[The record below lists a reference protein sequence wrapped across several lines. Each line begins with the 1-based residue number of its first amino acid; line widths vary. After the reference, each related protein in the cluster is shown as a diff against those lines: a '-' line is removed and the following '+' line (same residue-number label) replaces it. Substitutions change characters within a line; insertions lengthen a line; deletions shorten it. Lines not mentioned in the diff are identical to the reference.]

1 MIKLGSK
8 LKILKTASKATAL
21 LPNGQ
26 ISKVASAED
35 NSEYSNDFLY
45 FIARALTANVPNAN
59 GDYFPEDELQKSYQS
74 FIGKNLHLNHDA
86 DDVAKAVGK
95 IIDAWFVK
103 NEDDIY
109 VVCLCKVDKKL
120 HPELARNIETGVIDS
135 VSMGCSCQEC
145 ECSICGCKAHNES
158 EMCEHLKNFL
168 GREID
173 VNGEKKKVS
182 SINRGITFNELSLV
196 GDPADSNAHM
206 YQIYAN
212 KRGNDMKKKAMQDG
226 KTEDV
231 VQDEVKKEIE
241 KTLEDKADTTETTKA
256 DVKEEIKEVEDK
268 LKEVKEIVEEK
279 KEELKDLKE
288 EVKDIKEEKV
298 EEKKEEIVEEKKEET
313 EEKVEKEESCKKAET
328 EEEIKGIE
336 EIKEKAE
343 EAVKEDKEKS
353 ETETKT
359 ETTEETKEEIVEE
372 TKEEKKD
379 DKVETLEDVQEKV
392 EDIKEEIVAEI
403 GDLFSPVKDETKEF
417 AITDIFEDNGEKFVE
432 TEVEG
437 KKKVYALKNVKLK
450 KSAKSNIAAIYNN
463 VDGREYTMKWD
474 DEFFNQFVAEDGT
487 FKKEGPFK
495 TLEEAKE
502 NFMKK
507 RPHAE
512 EIVSNASK
520 DTNVE
525 KQAEAPAK
533 PTTAPSAGMKWVFN
547 QSSNTWEQKP
557 ENTKTV
563 EVQATKKIAK
573 SVKELSREEL
583 IELKQHYYTE
593 KNKNV
598 SWGELADIDSLVSD
612 EEIFKE
618 YADTDFVD
626 EDFAINSN
634 KGKNVK
640 KTTTEYK
647 YTLIKASKQPRW
659 LVIDKATNKI
669 AQKLYLKDLP
679 KEASSFE
686 YKKVIASAIKEVGL
700 NKVASKL
707 GVSKTAIKAD
717 DKYTLIQE
725 NGESATVTVKS
736 ISINDVTKETFINV
750 QIGDGEGDNIFSL
763 SKFMKMMEEGQIQKA
778 EEVKEEVVE
787 EKVVEETTAEN
798 GVETTKDTV
807 PMNQDE
813 TSEPMNDLQSA
824 RKNRVQKKA
833 EYYNAVATFINPD
846 GNYFEHRR
854 FMGDYTEEEIIEKV
868 QKEFPN
874 VKAEDIT
881 VEFGVQ
887 SARRNRILRKA
898 SFWEVKKDEKTGK
911 YYLESANGKYK
922 DEEGHTYMFNSRED
936 ALEEIDFLDAEHKYK
951 KEMKNKKKAQ
961 KGIYE
966 VDFGTIEPEYFNDYN
981 EAIERARNGMAYTQK
996 SINISKDG
1004 ELISSFRWYPFYTE
1018 EDLQSFDEEN
1028 IEYHLF
1034 GNGAY
1039 VLEEYKMANAKARLH
1054 RKADAGD
1061 GQLVPQPDP
1070 TPDFKLAPEVKPNET
1085 NTLEVTDEKKD
1096 VIKREIT
1103 PMEEIANLM
1112 NVLQIKLS
1120 EVDDQESKLDFVR
1133 KEIQDAI
1140 DYVEGKPIE
1149 EIENKEEEPEIAEFT
1164 DIKWEESD
1172 NADLPMV
1179 ASVDVDDINWNNI
1192 NARKDGAMILA
1203 HIYKAKPV
1211 SYKVAFK
1218 KANKMNKTAAKITKV
1233 TFVDVLKAEI
1243 ESAKQEVEVMKM
1255 TAQIKEKKEECVG
1268 IAKEAEAKGLI
1279 DSSEYIKK
1287 FLIKGMNHDDAREMA
1302 VKQAADEYVK
1312 SLMAM
1317 DKVSL
1322 ANTKKMIANFKVPV
1336 FKTKAP
1342 SIGRITASCDY
1353 DEEITQNLPWS
1364 RKR

>member
-109 VVCLCKVDKKL
+109 VVCLCKIDKKL
-120 HPELARNIETGVIDS
+120 HPELARNIETGIIDS

-158 EMCEHLKNFL
+158 EMCDHLKNFL
-168 GREID
+168 GREIT
-173 VNGEKKKVS
+173 VNGKTEKVS

-206 YQIYAN
+206 YQIYASKKQGDN
-212 KRGNDMKKKAMQDG
+212 MNKKAMQDG

-231 VQDEVKKEIE
+231 VQDEVKQEIE
-241 KTLEDKADTTETTKA
+241 KTLKDKEETETKAEETAETTKA
-256 DVKEEIKEVEDK
+256 EVKEEIKEVEDK

-288 EVKDIKEEKV
+288 DVKEIK
-298 EEKKEEIVEEKKEET
+298 EEKKEEVVEEKKEET

-328 EEEIKGIE
+328 EDKTTYTVYTAIINDPTADEAEKRPLVEDGDEFSVISLVNEYLKDIESKKRATSIEEALDIAKKEGFIVVTKNANKNVDLNKKAESEEEIKDIE

-343 EAVKEDKEKS
+343 EAVKEDKEKTETET
-353 ETETKT
+353 ETETK
-359 ETTEETKEEIVEE
+359 EEVVEE

-379 DKVETLEDVQEKV
+379 DKAETLEEVQEKV
-392 EDIKEEIVAEI
+392 EEIKEEVVAEI

-437 KKKVYALKNVKLK
+437 KKKVYALKNVKVKKNAKTKKIAKSVKELSREELIELK
-450 KSAKSNIAAIYNN
+450 QSYYTGKHKNVSWGELAEIDNLVSDEEIFKEYADTEFVDEDFFVNSSKNVKLEKSAKSNIAAIYNN

-474 DEFFNQFVAEDGT
+474 DEFFNQFVEEDGT

-547 QSSNTWEQKP
+547 KNTNAWEQKP

-563 EVQATKKIAK
+563 EVEAMK
-573 SVKELSREEL
+573 
-583 IELKQHYYTE
+583 
-593 KNKNV
+593 
-598 SWGELADIDSLVSD
+598 
-612 EEIFKE
+612 
-618 YADTDFVD
+618 
-626 EDFAINSN
+626 
-634 KGKNVK
+634 
-640 KTTTEYK
+640 EYK

-679 KEASSFE
+679 KEAESFA
-686 YKKVIASAIKEVGL
+686 YKTVIAKTIAENGL
-700 NKVASKL
+700 DKVAAKL

-717 DKYTLIQE
+717 DKYTLTKE
-725 NGESATVTVKS
+725 DGSTEELTVKS

-750 QIGDGEGDNIFSL
+750 QIGGGEGDNIFSL
-763 SKFMKMMEEGQIQKA
+763 SKFMKMMEEGQLQKVEEGEKV
-778 EEVKEEVVE
+778 EEVKEET
-787 EKVVEETTAEN
+787 VVEETAEN
-798 GVETTKDTV
+798 NVETTEDTV
-807 PMNQDE
+807 PMNPDE
-813 TSEPMNDLQSA
+813 TAEPLNDLQSA
-824 RKNRVQKKA
+824 RKNKVQKKA
-833 EYYNAVATFINPD
+833 EITLDKDEQKQVKKIIKNFSPVAVKYEGDSEEGYSVLIKDKKSNFSAWVDVWINESYYDVETDWNQYIFSTNSTEDRIKSAVQDDTETVYDLATSVAIQKLEED
-846 GNYFEHRR
+846 GLIVNGENGWTY
-854 FMGDYTEEEIIEKV
+854 GKGTTSSTKVKV
-868 QKEFPN
+868 QK
-874 VKAEDIT
+874 
-881 VEFGVQ
+881 
-887 SARRNRILRKA
+887 
-898 SFWEVKKDEKTGK
+898 
-911 YYLESANGKYK
+911 
-922 DEEGHTYMFNSRED
+922 
-936 ALEEIDFLDAEHKYK
+936 
-951 KEMKNKKKAQ
+951 
-961 KGIYE
+961 
-966 VDFGTIEPEYFNDYN
+966 
-981 EAIERARNGMAYTQK
+981 
-996 SINISKDG
+996 
-1004 ELISSFRWYPFYTE
+1004 
-1018 EDLQSFDEEN
+1018 
-1028 IEYHLF
+1028 
-1034 GNGAY
+1034 
-1039 VLEEYKMANAKARLH
+1039 
-1054 RKADAGD
+1054 KADAGD
-1061 GQLVPQPDP
+1061 GQLVPQSDP
-1070 TPDFKLAPEVKPNET
+1070 TPDFKVAPEVKPNET
-1085 NTLEVTDEKKD
+1085 NTLANGESASPEGVIPEKAEELTPKQQLQA
-1096 VIKREIT
+1096 KIT
-1103 PMEEIANLM
+1103 ELAQAIE
-1112 NVLQIKLS
+1112 NVEDDKLGFI
-1120 EVDDQESKLDFVR
+1120 E

-1140 DYVEGKPIE
+1140 DYVAGKPIE
-1149 EIENKEEEPEIAEFT
+1149 EIENDEQEIAEFT

-1172 NADLPMV
+1172 NAELPMV

-1218 KANKMNKTAAKITKV
+1218 KVNKMNKTAAKITKV
-1233 TFVDVLKAEI
+1233 AFVDVLKAEI
-1243 ESAKQEVEVMKM
+1243 DSAKQEVEVMKM

-1287 FLIKGMNHDDAREMA
+1287 FLIKGMSHDDAREMA

-1336 FKTKAP
+1336 FKTKSP

>member
-1 MIKLGSK
+1 M
-8 LKILKTASKATAL
+8 
-21 LPNGQ
+21 
-26 ISKVASAED
+26 ED
-35 NSEYSNDFLY
+35 KSEYSDDFIY

-59 GDYFPEDELQKSYQS
+59 GDYFPDDELEKSYES

-95 IIDAWFVK
+95 IIDAWFVRT
-103 NEDDIY
+103 DGDIY
-109 VVCLCKVDKKL
+109 VVCLCKIDKKL
-120 HPELARNIETGVIDS
+120 HPELARNIETGIIDS

-231 VQDEVKKEIE
+231 VQEEVKQEIE
-241 KTLEDKADTTETTKA
+241 KTLKDKEETETKA
-256 DVKEEIKEVEDK
+256 EEKTVKEEVKEVKEEIKETVEQLDQA
-268 LKEVKEIVEEK
+268 KEIIDEK
-279 KEELKDLKE
+279 KEELKELKE
-288 EVKDIKEEKV
+288 EVKDIKEEKKEEKV
-298 EEKKEEIVEEKKEET
+298 EEVKEET
-313 EEKVEKEESCKKAET
+313 KEEKVEKEESCKKAENENKT
-328 EEEIKGIE
+328 RYTVYTAIVNDPTADEAEKGPLVEDGDEFSVISLINEYLKDIESKERATSIEEALNIAKKEGFIIVTKNANKNVDMSKKAESEEEIKDIE
-336 EIKEKAE
+336 EIKEKAK
-343 EAVKEDKEKS
+343 EAIEEDKAKES
-353 ETETKT
+353 GETTETETK
-359 ETTEETKEEIVEE
+359 EETKEEVV
-372 TKEEKKD
+372 EEKKEE
-379 DKVETLEDVQEKV
+379 DKPAETVEEVKEKV
-392 EDIKEEIVAEI
+392 EDIKEELVAEI
-403 GDLFSPVKDETKEF
+403 GDIFSPVKDETKEF
-417 AITDIFEDNGEKFVE
+417 TITDIYEDNGEKFVE

-547 QSSNTWEQKP
+547 KNTNAWEQKP

-563 EVQATKKIAK
+563 EVEAAKKIFIAK
-573 SVKELSREEL
+573 KDNEIIYSEDIEKVKPYIEKGYKL
-583 IELKQHYYTE
+583 IE
-593 KNKNV
+593 
-598 SWGELADIDSLVSD
+598 S
-612 EEIFKE
+612 KE
-618 YADTDFVD
+618 TALDDY
-626 EDFAINSN
+626 INA
-634 KGKNVK
+634 GVNVK
-640 KTTTEYK
+640 KAGIEYK

-669 AQKLYLKDLP
+669 AQKLFLKDLP

-686 YKKVIASAIKEVGL
+686 YKKVIASAIAEVGL

-707 GVSKTAIKAD
+707 GVSKTAIKAN

-787 EKVVEETTAEN
+787 EKVVEETAAEN
-798 GVETTKDTV
+798 GVETTEDTV
-807 PMNQDE
+807 SMNQDE
-813 TSEPMNDLQSA
+813 TSEPMNDLQS
-824 RKNRVQKKA
+824 
-833 EYYNAVATFINPD
+833 
-846 GNYFEHRR
+846 
-854 FMGDYTEEEIIEKV
+854 
-868 QKEFPN
+868 
-874 VKAEDIT
+874 
-881 VEFGVQ
+881 
-887 SARRNRILRKA
+887 SRRNRILRKA

-911 YYLESANGKYK
+911 YYLDSANGEYK
-922 DEEGHTYMFNSRED
+922 DDEGHTYKFNSRED

-951 KEMKNKKKAQ
+951 KEMKNKKKA
-961 KGIYE
+961 
-966 VDFGTIEPEYFNDYN
+966 
-981 EAIERARNGMAYTQK
+981 
-996 SINISKDG
+996 
-1004 ELISSFRWYPFYTE
+1004 
-1018 EDLQSFDEEN
+1018 
-1028 IEYHLF
+1028 
-1034 GNGAY
+1034 
-1039 VLEEYKMANAKARLH
+1039 
-1054 RKADAGD
+1054 DAGD
-1061 GQLVPQPDP
+1061 GELVPQSDP
-1070 TPDFKLAPEVKPNET
+1070 TPDFKLAPEVQPNET
-1085 NTLEVTDEKKD
+1085 NTLETEDVKKD
-1096 VIKREIT
+1096 IIKTELS

-1112 NVLQIKLS
+1112 NILQIKLS
-1120 EVDDQESKLDFVR
+1120 EVDDKESKLDFVR
-1133 KEIQDAI
+1133 REIQDAI
-1140 DYVEGKPIE
+1140 DYVDGKPIE
-1149 EIENKEEEPEIAEFT
+1149 EIEKGEEEELDVPEIAEFT

-1172 NADLPMV
+1172 NAELPTV

-1192 NARKDGAMILA
+1192 NAKRDGAMILA
-1203 HIYKAKPV
+1203 HIYKAKPL

-1218 KANKMNKTAAKITKV
+1218 KVNKMDKVASKTNKVSFVGILKEQIKLAK
-1233 TFVDVLKAEI
+1233 E
-1243 ESAKQEVEVMKM
+1243 EVETMKI
-1255 TAQIKEKKEECVG
+1255 TAQIKEKKELCEG
-1268 IAKEAEAKGLI
+1268 IVKKAMAKGLVHI
-1279 DSSEYIKK
+1279 DSEEIRKNI
-1287 FLIKGMNHDDAREMA
+1287 LKGMSQMEAREMA
-1302 VKQAADEYVK
+1302 VKKAADEQVK
-1312 SLMAM
+1312 NLMAM
-1317 DKVSL
+1317 DKAQITAYKETV
-1322 ANTKKMIANFKVPV
+1322 ANFQVPV
-1336 FKTKAP
+1336 FKEKKQ
-1342 SIGRITASCDY
+1342 SIGRITASADY
-1353 DEEITQNLPWS
+1353 DETVVLPWS

>member
-1 MIKLGSK
+1 MIKIGSK
-8 LKILKTASKATAL
+8 LKILKTANKATAL
-21 LPNGQ
+21 LPNGK
-26 ISKVASAED
+26 ISKVASMED
-35 NSEYSNDFLY
+35 KSEYSDDFIY

-59 GDYFPEDELQKSYQS
+59 GDYFPDDELEKSYES

-95 IIDAWFVK
+95 IIDAWFVRT
-103 NEDDIY
+103 DGDIY
-109 VVCLCKVDKKL
+109 VVCLCKIDKKL
-120 HPELARNIETGVIDS
+120 HPELARNIETGIIDS

-231 VQDEVKKEIE
+231 VQEEVKQEIE
-241 KTLEDKADTTETTKA
+241 KTLKDKEETETKA
-256 DVKEEIKEVEDK
+256 EEKTVKEEVKEVKEEIKETVEQLDQA
-268 LKEVKEIVEEK
+268 KEIIDEK
-279 KEELKDLKE
+279 KEELKELKE
-288 EVKDIKEEKV
+288 EVKDIKEEKKEEKV
-298 EEKKEEIVEEKKEET
+298 EEVVEEKKEET
-313 EEKVEKEESCKKAET
+313 EEKVEKEESCKKAENA
-328 EEEIKGIE
+328 EEIKDIE
-336 EIKEKAE
+336 EIKEKAK
-343 EAVKEDKEKS
+343 EAIEEDKAKES
-353 ETETKT
+353 GETTETETK
-359 ETTEETKEEIVEE
+359 EETKEEVV
-372 TKEEKKD
+372 EEKKEE
-379 DKVETLEDVQEKV
+379 DKPAETVEEVKEKV
-392 EDIKEEIVAEI
+392 EDIKEEVMAEI
-403 GDLFSPVKDETKEF
+403 GDIFSPVKDETKEF
-417 AITDIFEDNGEKFVE
+417 TITDIYEDNGEKFVE

-463 VDGREYTMKWD
+463 VDGREYTLKWD

-563 EVQATKKIAK
+563 EVQA
-573 SVKELSREEL
+573 EEKV
-583 IELKQHYYTE
+583 EE
-593 KNKNV
+593 NKV
-598 SWGELADIDSLVSD
+598 VA
-612 EEIFKE
+612 
-618 YADTDFVD
+618 
-626 EDFAINSN
+626 
-634 KGKNVK
+634 
-640 KTTTEYK
+640 EYK

-669 AQKLYLKDLP
+669 AQKLFLKDLP

-686 YKKVIASAIKEVGL
+686 YKKVIASAIAEVGL

-707 GVSKTAIKAD
+707 GVSKTAIKAN

-787 EKVVEETTAEN
+787 EIAAEN
-798 GVETTKDTV
+798 GVETTEDTV

-813 TSEPMNDLQSA
+813 TSEPMNDLQSS
-824 RKNRVQKKA
+824 K
-833 EYYNAVATFINPD
+833 
-846 GNYFEHRR
+846 
-854 FMGDYTEEEIIEKV
+854 
-868 QKEFPN
+868 QKE
-874 VKAEDIT
+874 
-881 VEFGVQ
+881 VEK
-887 SARRNRILRKA
+887 KA

-911 YYLESANGKYK
+911 YYLDSANGEYK
-922 DEEGHTYMFNSRED
+922 DDEGHTYKFNSRED
-936 ALEEIDFLDAEHKYK
+936 ALEEIEFLDAEHKYK
-951 KEMKNKKKAQ
+951 KEVKNKKKA
-961 KGIYE
+961 
-966 VDFGTIEPEYFNDYN
+966 
-981 EAIERARNGMAYTQK
+981 EAG
-996 SINISKDG
+996 DG
-1004 ELISSFRWYPFYTE
+1004 EL
-1018 EDLQSFDEEN
+1018 
-1028 IEYHLF
+1028 
-1034 GNGAY
+1034 
-1039 VLEEYKMANAKARLH
+1039 
-1054 RKADAGD
+1054 
-1061 GQLVPQPDP
+1061 VPQSDP
-1070 TPDFKLAPEVKPNET
+1070 TPDFKLAPEVQPNET
-1085 NTLEVTDEKKD
+1085 NTLETEDVKKD
-1096 VIKREIT
+1096 IIKTELS

-1112 NVLQIKLS
+1112 NILQIKLS
-1120 EVDDQESKLDFVR
+1120 EVDDKESKLDFVR
-1133 KEIQDAI
+1133 REIQDAI
-1140 DYVEGKPIE
+1140 DYVDGKPIE
-1149 EIENKEEEPEIAEFT
+1149 EIEKGEEEELDVPEIAEFT

-1172 NADLPMV
+1172 NAELPAV

-1192 NARKDGAMILA
+1192 NAKRDGAMILA
-1203 HIYKAKPV
+1203 HIYKAKPL

-1218 KANKMNKTAAKITKV
+1218 KVNKMDKVASKTNKVSFVGILKEQIKLAK
-1233 TFVDVLKAEI
+1233 E
-1243 ESAKQEVEVMKM
+1243 EVETMKI
-1255 TAQIKEKKEECVG
+1255 TAQIKEKKELCEG
-1268 IAKEAEAKGLI
+1268 IVKKAMAKGLVHI
-1279 DSSEYIKK
+1279 DSEEIRKNI
-1287 FLIKGMNHDDAREMA
+1287 LKGMSQMEAREMA
-1302 VKQAADEYVK
+1302 VKKAADEQVK
-1312 SLMAM
+1312 NLMAM
-1317 DKVSL
+1317 DKAQITAYKETV
-1322 ANTKKMIANFKVPV
+1322 ANFQVPV
-1336 FKTKAP
+1336 FKEKKQ
-1342 SIGRITASCDY
+1342 SIGRITASADY
-1353 DEEITQNLPWS
+1353 DETVVLPWS